1 MSGEGKMTRLR
12 LDRQVWSWAL
22 YDWASSAF
30 ATTVMAGFFPVFFKE
45 FWCAGTEA
53 SVSTLRLGVASSA
66 ASLTVAVLAPIL
78 GAIADGAAARRK
90 FLLWFAGLGILTT
103 ASLYLVPHGAW
114 MTAAAVYVLAIVG
127 FSGANVFY
135 DSLLVT
141 VAPSGRS
148 DYVSALGFAVGYL
161 GGGVLLALNVAMTKY
176 PMAFGMDGS
185 GSAVRWSFLTVAVW
199 WTVFSVPLARYVHEP
214 QAVGGS
220 AQAGAAKRIGD
231 GLRELAQ
238 TLRRVRE
245 LRMVFVFLI
254 AYWLYIDGVHTFVR
268 MAVDYG
274 LALGFASN
282 SLIVALLITQF
293 VGFPAAIAFGKLG
306 ERAGAKT
313 GILIGIGVYVGV
325 ALWGYRMQSV
335 WEFYVLAGVIGLVQG
350 GVQSLSRSLYAT
362 LIPAGRSAQFF
373 GFYNML
379 GRFAAVLGP
388 LIMGGVSYVTGNPRL
403 SIVAIIALFVAGAAL
418 LLRVR
423 PGVANR

>member
-1 MSGEGKMTRLR
+1 M
-12 LDRQVWSWAL
+12 

-66 ASLTVAVLAPIL
+66 ASLAVAVFAPIL
-78 GAIADGAAARRK
+78 GAIADGAAARREC
-90 FLLWFAGLGILTT
+90 LLWFAGVGILTT
-103 ASLYLVPHGAW
+103 ASLFLVPHGAW
-114 MTAAAVYVLAIVG
+114 MTAVLVYVLAIVG
-127 FSGANVFY
+127 FSSANVFY

-141 VAPSGRS
+141 VTPPGRTDFIS
-148 DYVSALGFAVGYL
+148 SLGFAMGYL
-161 GGGVLLALNVAMTKY
+161 GGGVLFAVNVAMTLY
-176 PMAFGMDGS
+176 PTAFGMAGS
-185 GSAVRWSFLTVAVW
+185 GTAIRVSFLTVAVW
-199 WTVFSVPLARYVHEP
+199 WTVFSIPLARYVREP
-214 QAVGGS
+214 AAIDSS
-220 AQAGAAKRIGD
+220 AHSRAAKRIGD
-231 GLRELAQ
+231 GLRELAK
-238 TLRRVRE
+238 TFRRVRE

-254 AYWLYIDGVHTFVR
+254 AYWLYIDGVHTIVR

-274 LALGFASN
+274 LALGFPSN

-293 VGFPAAIAFGKLG
+293 IGFPAAIVFGKLG

-313 GILIGIGVYVGV
+313 GILIGIAVYVGV

-350 GVQSLSRSLYAT
+350 GVQSLSRSLFAS

-373 GFYNML
+373 GFYNTL

-388 LIMGGVSYVTGNPRL
+388 LIMGGVSYATGNPRL

-423 PGVANR
+423 PDAANR